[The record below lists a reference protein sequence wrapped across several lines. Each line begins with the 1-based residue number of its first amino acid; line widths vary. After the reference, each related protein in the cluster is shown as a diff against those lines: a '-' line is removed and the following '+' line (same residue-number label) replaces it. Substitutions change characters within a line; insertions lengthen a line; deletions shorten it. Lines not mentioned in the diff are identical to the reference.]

1 MDNIDVS
8 PSKGFSNIYNNIN
21 TNFVNGNTSPVV
33 LLILTVVIVCY
44 YIIFSYLDVSV
55 PQQTI
60 ESRGMS
66 FLELL
71 MWGLIVFLVLING
84 LQYFFKSVTT
94 IDASERFHQAEKIG
108 LRPLRMLQNLSTS
121 NLAETQDK
129 KVYGNYTVTNVHPT
143 AAYVSNNRKYIGPL
157 DTY

>member
-71 MWGLIVFLVLING
+71 MWGLIVFLVL
-84 LQYFFKSVTT
+84 
-94 IDASERFHQAEKIG
+94 
-108 LRPLRMLQNLSTS
+108 RPL
-121 NLAETQDK
+121 EIID
-129 KVYGNYTVTNVHPT
+129 
-143 AAYVSNNRKYIGPL
+143 
-157 DTY
+157 

>member
-8 PSKGFSNIYNNIN
+8 PSKGFSNIYNKIN

-33 LLILTVVIVCY
+33 LVILTIVIVCY

-84 LQYFFKSVTT
+84 LQYFFK
-94 IDASERFHQAEKIG
+94 IDVKAAV
-108 LRPLRMLQNLSTS
+108 N
-121 NLAETQDK
+121 NLASDTPEIDLQIDNTQELREESLK
-129 KVYGNYTVTNVHPT
+129 HLLGKL
-143 AAYVSNNRKYIGPL
+143 S
-157 DTY
+157 

>member
-21 TNFVNGNTSPVV
+21 TNFVNGNTSPVILV
-33 LLILTVVIVCY
+33 ILTIIIVCY

-84 LQYFFKSVTT
+84 LQYFFK
-94 IDASERFHQAEKIG
+94 IDVKAAINNLTSDTPEIDLQIDNIQDNETDKLPVEKG
-108 LRPLRMLQNLSTS
+108 LEEMMNSIDFKRAIKFYL
-121 NLAETQDK
+121 
-129 KVYGNYTVTNVHPT
+129 
-143 AAYVSNNRKYIGPL
+143 NNSI
-157 DTY
+157 